1 MGPAADSVTHPV
13 AETVTE
19 YAKYSDVDT
28 VDVVIHRTTSPV
40 ADGAS
45 GPGAHLHRSEFMSAV
60 HRGLVSGLFACSAA
74 LIALMPASALARP
87 SIAQYD
93 QPRYPD
99 NFQHFAYADPNAPDS
114 GDMTFGNYDQNQNYD
129 SLNPFLLRGAPAPDI
144 QHLMFDT
151 LMQRSWDELASEY
164 ALIADDVRVAPDGMS
179 ATFHINPAAR
189 FSNGDPITA
198 GDVKYSLDTL
208 KSPQVSPLFN
218 SEFMVIR
225 GATVIDKQ
233 TLRFDFTRAER
244 DAPLIAGDIP
254 VFSPKWGMGSDG
266 KRPSFDQISN
276 VAPIASGPY
285 VIESRS
291 GNAQIVY
298 RRNPHYWAADLPSRR
313 GMYRFTR
320 ITFKLYAD
328 LFTSLEAFKA
338 GETDLRVEYSSSSW
352 ARNYFGKNFRNGLL
366 YQGAYPDS
374 PAQMQGMIM
383 NTRRP
388 QFQDRRVREALT
400 YCFDYDWLNRLY
412 FFGQYRRTESY
423 FQDSPFEATGMPSDK
438 ELALLTPFKS
448 TLPPGVF
455 GPMLKQ
461 PSTLPPSSLRANLR
475 RAQALLNEAGWHY
488 KDGALRDANG
498 TPMRIE
504 IIDDEPGFD
513 RIILPFINAMQ
524 TLGIQAHMRE
534 IDSAVFQK
542 RMNNFDFDMTT
553 YVYNP
558 VTIPGSEME
567 NDFGSAAAGQPG
579 SINYM
584 GARSKAIDALIHAA
598 LQANTLDDLQSAVRA
613 LDRVLMNEYYQVP
626 EYHSPMSRIGY
637 KSRMGHPAVTPTTY
651 QAEDWLISYWYVK
664 GNGAPADDKSTTAT
678 PAH

>member
-1 MGPAADSVTHPV
+1 
-13 AETVTE
+13 
-19 YAKYSDVDT
+19 
-28 VDVVIHRTTSPV
+28 
-40 ADGAS
+40 
-45 GPGAHLHRSEFMSAV
+45 MSAV
-60 HRGLVSGLFACSAA
+60 HRGLVSGLLACSAA
-74 LIALMPASALARP
+74 LIALMPMSALARP

-93 QPRYPD
+93 QPKYPD
-99 NFQHFAYADPNAPDS
+99 NFTHFAYADPNAPDN
-114 GDMTFGNYDQNQNYD
+114 GDMTFQNYDQNQNFD

-164 ALIADDVRVAPDGMS
+164 ALIADDVQVATDGKS

-198 GDVKYSLDTL
+198 SDVKYSLDTL

-225 GATVIDKQ
+225 DATVIDKQ
-233 TLRFDFTRAER
+233 TVRFDFTRSER

-254 VFSPKWGMGSDG
+254 VFSPKWGMGPDG

-276 VAPIASGPY
+276 TAPIASGPY
-285 VIESRS
+285 LIESRN

-298 RRNPHYWAADLPSRR
+298 RRNPQYWAANLPSRR
-313 GMYRFTR
+313 GMYRFAR

-328 LFTSLEAFKA
+328 LYTSLEAFKA
-338 GETDLRVEYSSSSW
+338 GEADMHVEYSSSTW
-352 ARNYFGKNFRNGLL
+352 ARRYFGKNFRNGMLH
-366 YQGAYPDS
+366 QGNFPDS

-383 NTRRP
+383 NTRRS
-388 QFQDRRVREALT
+388 QFQDPRVREALT

-412 FFGQYRRTESY
+412 FFNQYRRTESY
-423 FQDSPFEATGMPSDK
+423 FQDSPFAATGLPSAK
-438 ELALLTPFKS
+438 ELALLTPFKAS
-448 TLPPGVF
+448 LPSAVF

-475 RAQALLNEAGWHY
+475 HAQALLNEAGWHY
-488 KDGALRDANG
+488 KDGALRDAHG
-498 TPMRIE
+498 TPMTIE

-513 RIILPFINAMQ
+513 GIILPFINAMQ

-542 RMNNFDFDMTT
+542 RMNNFDFDMMT
-553 YVYNP
+553 YIYNP

-567 NDFGSAAAGQPG
+567 NDFGSAAADKPG
-579 SINYM
+579 SLNYM
-584 GARSKAIDALIHAA
+584 GAHSKAVDALIHAA
-598 LQANTLDDLQSAVRA
+598 LQANTLDDLEAAVRA
-613 LDRVLMNEYYQVP
+613 LDRVLMSEYYLVP
-626 EYHSPMSRIGY
+626 EYHSPMSRVGY
-637 KSRMGHPAVTPTTY
+637 KSRMGFPAITPTTY

-664 GNGAPADDKSTTAT
+664 ANTTSASPAAAASKSASST
-678 PAH
+678 PASSTQ